1 MIPFLIESALLTHG
15 LVSISQEELSRRW
28 PRELDAI
35 AWVDG
40 GNVVIGTME
49 EFLPFRARASQL
61 CRIDCDRLP
70 SALAEGISGAL
81 TASGTMAVCRERH
94 IPLAVTC
101 GMGGIG
107 DIKGEELCPDL
118 PALRDIPVALIST
131 SPKDMLDIPGT
142 LGWLKAAG
150 VQVLGMGTDRCTGY
164 IFSSADVPLSGAFAG
179 DRLPDS
185 RPLLLL
191 NGIPEEQRITD
202 LSLLSQGV
210 AAGKQAEAEGR
221 AYHPAANAAF
231 DRLTEGLSSRIQ
243 LDSLIANGLL
253 ARRLTEH
260 A

>member
-61 CRIDCDRLP
+61 RRIDCDRLP

-118 PALRDIPVALIST
+118 PALRDIPVALIS
-131 SPKDMLDIPGT
+131 SNISKS
-142 LGWLKAAG
+142 LKAG
-150 VQVLGMGTDRCTGY
+150 SYKFLPLKSNRDMIQEVIITIITEKKVLVTA
-164 IFSSADVPLSGAFAG
+164 ILKVFQ
-179 DRLPDS
+179 
-185 RPLLLL
+185 
-191 NGIPEEQRITD
+191 NH
-202 LSLLSQGV
+202 
-210 AAGKQAEAEGR
+210 R
-221 AYHPAANAAF
+221 A
-231 DRLTEGLSSRIQ
+231 
-243 LDSLIANGLL
+243 
-253 ARRLTEH
+253 
-260 A
+260 

>member
-15 LVSISQEELSRRW
+15 LVSVSQEELARRW

-40 GNVVIGTME
+40 GKVIIGPME
-49 EFLPFRARASQL
+49 AFLPFRARAAEL

-70 SALAEGISGAL
+70 AALAEGASGTL
-81 TASGTMAVCRERH
+81 TASGTMAVCREQG

-107 DIKGEELCPDL
+107 DIRGEELCPDL
-118 PALRDIPVALIST
+118 PALRDIPVALIAT

-142 LGWLKAAG
+142 LGWLMAAG
-150 VQVLGMGTDRCTGY
+150 VQVLGVGTDRCTGY
-164 IFSSADVPLSGAFAG
+164 IFSCADEPLSGAFTG
-179 DRLPDS
+179 DNLPDS

-191 NGIPEEQRITD
+191 NGIPEERRITD
-202 LSLLSQGV
+202 LPLLSQGV
-210 AAGKQAEAEGR
+210 AAGKEAEAAGR

-231 DRLTEGLSSRIQ
+231 DRLTGGLSSRIQ

-253 ARRLTEH
+253 ARRLTPKR
-260 A
+260 

>member
-15 LVSISQEELSRRW
+15 LVSISQEELARRW

-40 GNVVIGTME
+40 GKVVIGTME
-49 EFLPFRARASQL
+49 EFLPFRARASEL

-70 SALAEGISGAL
+70 SALSEGISGAL
-81 TASGTMAVCRERH
+81 TASGTMAVCRQRG

-107 DIKGEELCPDL
+107 DIQGEELCPDL
-118 PALRDIPVALIST
+118 PALRDIPVALIAT

-142 LGWLKAAG
+142 LAWLIAEG
-150 VQVLGMGTDRCTGY
+150 VQVLGVGTDRCTGY
-164 IFSSADVPLSGAFAG
+164 IFSSADAPLSGAFAG
-179 DRLPDS
+179 DSLPGS

-191 NGIPEEQRITD
+191 NRIPEQRRISD
-202 LSLLSQGV
+202 LSLLSQGI

-231 DRLTEGLSSRIQ
+231 DRLTGGLSSQIQ
-243 LDSLIANGLL
+243 LDSIIANGLL
-253 ARRLTEH
+253 ARRLTQ

>member
-15 LVSISQEELSRRW
+15 LVSISQEELARRW

-40 GNVVIGTME
+40 GKVVIGTIK
-49 EFLPFRARASQL
+49 EFLPFRARASEL

-70 SALAEGISGAL
+70 AALAEGISGAL
-81 TASGTMAVCRERH
+81 TASGTMAVCRQRGV
-94 IPLAVTC
+94 PLAVTC

-107 DIKGEELCPDL
+107 DIQGEELCPDL
-118 PALRDIPVALIST
+118 PALRDIPVALIAT

-142 LGWLKAAG
+142 LAWLIAEG
-150 VQVLGMGTDRCTGY
+150 VQVLGVGTDRCTGY
-164 IFSSADVPLSGAFAG
+164 IFSSADAPLSGAFAG
-179 DRLPDS
+179 DSLPGS

-191 NGIPEEQRITD
+191 NRIPEQRRISD
-202 LSLLSQGV
+202 LSLLSQGI

-231 DRLTEGLSSRIQ
+231 DRLTGGLSSQIQ
-243 LDSLIANGLL
+243 LDSIIANGLL
-253 ARRLTEH
+253 ARRLTQ